1 MSWDIKASQGA
12 PYYISHDMDQSTSNS
27 TTRTRWTLKSNDV
40 WDSLNPNPAVVAN
53 QARFISQQP
62 PHSGEIAVLGLS
74 DVSQRHVY
82 PEALFACSLNTG
94 SLISTTLH
102 SQRNME
108 PEWRKP
114 PMHGTQHTHT
124 QNGHAH
130 IPRPRGHSW
139 NSSLIPPHK
148 ERQCRL
154 HCKPSQTSF
163 KVPLI
168 IRLRAQSVGLHS
180 SLSPALSD
188 LHQRCQGRCQTGSH
202 VIFDK
207 ADFSEHTP
215 TRMKG
220 SQWRSD

>member
-1 MSWDIKASQGA
+1 MPLDGLWSFVTQGKARQKKKNLYTHFNHNINFQYKAGKCHSALLLLQITTK
-12 PYYISHDMDQSTSNS
+12 YMVQSTVPN
-27 TTRTRWTLKSNDV
+27 LMK
-40 WDSLNPNPAVVAN
+40 DSFSF
-53 QARFISQQP
+53 FI
-62 PHSGEIAVLGLS
+62 
-74 DVSQRHVY
+74 
-82 PEALFACSLNTG
+82 
-94 SLISTTLH
+94 
-102 SQRNME
+102 
-108 PEWRKP
+108 
-114 PMHGTQHTHT
+114 
-124 QNGHAH
+124 
-130 IPRPRGHSW
+130 IPSKGPRGHSW

-188 LHQRCQGRCQTGSH
+188 LHQRCQGRCQTGCH

-215 TRMKG
+215 TRMKS
-220 SQWRSD
+220 SQWRSDWNTAH